1 MASDSLTE
9 ALDALEA
16 CLDALEE
23 GADPDVAAAALAQP
37 VKAFNASAK
46 EALR

>member
-1 MASDSLTE
+1 MASDSLSQ

-16 CLDALEE
+16 ALDASE
-23 GADPDVAAAALAQP
+23 GAGPDESAAALAQP
-37 VKAFNASAK
+37 VKVFDEAAK

>member
-16 CLDALEE
+16 ALDASE
-23 GADPDVAAAALAQP
+23 GADPDVSAEALADP
-37 VKAFNASAK
+37 VIAFNAAAK